1 MKKISLILLTVL
13 TAWSQSFPQM
23 SLQDCLVY
31 ARDHAHANRINRIAT
46 EKAATDKKIALSSV
60 MPYVGFDMNG
70 NLSFGRNIDPETNTY
85 DNKQTL
91 SSSFSIGMSLPVFD
105 GLVKINNI
113 KASEMAHLQQ
123 KHASQTKEDEIS
135 LAVIRAFFNVSF
147 CKAMV
152 AQVEENLLRDN
163 KNLSA
168 TILGLETG
176 TKSEADVADIKALV
190 ASDEY
195 ELTNQKNLL
204 SKAYLQLRAEMG
216 MEPDPSPLE
225 IIDDYEDSPV
235 VTSESMSGFQ
245 HPEIAEAIMAEKE
258 SRYLLRAAKGAFS
271 PAISFHAGIST
282 SYYKMINS
290 GANAPGFSR
299 QWHDNMGQY
308 LGVTFSIPL
317 FTGFSAVNKL
327 KRARLDLM
335 QKREILEQTRFR
347 IERETSEAALDYS
360 AATEEWHS
368 AKRRLD
374 AEQLAFNATNRKYE
388 LGSASAIDLYTAS
401 AKLSV
406 AKANFEGKRIQMI
419 ISSITLSYYNGIPL
433 IKVDKDPAL

>member
-1 MKKISLILLTVL
+1 MKKISLILLAVL
-13 TAWSQSFPQM
+13 TAWSPTYSQM
-23 SLQDCLVY
+23 TLQDCLVY
-31 ARDHAHANRINRIAT
+31 ARDHAHANRINRIET
-46 EKAATDKKIALSSV
+46 VKAATDKKIALSSV
-60 MPYVGFDMNG
+60 MPYVGFNMNG
-70 NLSFGRNIDPETNTY
+70 DLGFGRNIDPETNTY

-91 SSSFSIGMSLPVFD
+91 SSGFTLGMSLPVFD
-105 GLVKINNI
+105 GLVKINSI
-113 KASEMAHLQQ
+113 KASEMAHLRQ
-123 KHASQTKEDEIS
+123 KHASQAKEDEIS

-152 AQVEENLLRDN
+152 AQVKETLMRDN
-163 KNLSA
+163 KNLSS
-168 TILGLETG
+168 TLLGLETG

-195 ELTNQKNLL
+195 ELANRKNLL

-216 MEPDPSPLE
+216 MKPDSSPLE
-225 IIDDYEDSPV
+225 IIDDY
-235 VTSESMSGFQ
+235 SGSFVAASASAAGFLN
-245 HPEIAEAIMAEKE
+245 PKVAEATMAEKE
-258 SRYLLRAAKGAFS
+258 SRYLVKAAKGAFF
-271 PAISFHAGIST
+271 PTISFRAGIST

-290 GANAPGFSR
+290 GAAVPGFSR

-308 LGVTFSIPL
+308 LGVTFSLPL
-317 FTGFSAVNKL
+317 FTGLSTINKM

-335 QKREILEQTRFR
+335 QKREVLEQTRFQ

-360 AATEEWHS
+360 AATEEWYS
-368 AKRRLD
+368 AKHRLD

-406 AKANFEGKRIQMI
+406 AKANLEGKRIQMI
-419 ISSITLSYYNGIPL
+419 ISGITLAYYNGVPL
-433 IKVDKDPAL
+433 IKEK